1 MVTRTIS
8 VNKKID
14 VDIDVEVDLGDFDA
28 QDILQEATARGLIGV
43 SADGLGAQREA
54 MLRALWDHDEKHV
67 IELLKTYLCD
77 VLGRAAI

>member
-8 VNKKID
+8 VD
-14 VDIDVEVDLGDFDA
+14 VDVEMGDFTND
-28 QDILQEATARGLIGV
+28 DILEEAESRGLIGTKG
-43 SADGLGAQREA
+43 SDLGRQREA
-54 MLRALWDHDEKHV
+54 MLRALWDHDQAKV